1 MSGLWSENPT
11 PQYQWCLICPRCN
24 ARSCRRKQSH
34 TKTNPDR
41 YFYSCPDDN
50 FFKWE
55 DDVKPHEWIR
65 VPCCGGCSAGVCRVR
80 REVFGPNAG
89 RVMFMCRVKEGE
101 GSCGYRVWQDELEMM
116 EARQAEERMSSSQSE
131 RVDCNGGVTDAVEDD
146 SKQRDEGTDHV
157 SPLVEPL
164 DDLMCREVTPWRM
177 DQLKGMQE
185 RSNLTSR
192 RPHKRSRC
200 GGIIASG
207 FPNSASFST
216 VRVALNSMSTRHCWM
231 ADAICRNL
239 STELNGWW
247 GRLVFHPKRC
257 LMTYEL
263 KQSTS
268 SVSNPLE
275 FGVQDI
281 LVNFSDSI
289 TPGRNAKAVEG
300 CTKLSFN
307 LEQHHSPIDST
318 YVVPKQIVVDVTT
331 STRSLLGAGN
341 RSSDI
346 PLSPVSLKKPSCKPT
361 NEGRMSKSISN
372 VFHQAA
378 ERLQDEL
385 LARLETMDVKDHAA
399 MTQEAEATF
408 AALDCLLFDY
418 QDFKRHVAELIRC
431 ASQLFE
437 IDRAIPTADSHQKL
451 IEICSTER
459 ERLDEINH
467 VHAEALEAL
476 IDSKNHIKVLQEE
489 ISSALDRLF
498 QIEADVSCCEVEMRC
513 LEIELEKASQNKEAL
528 EGKYLI
534 ASKELEESQK
544 LIKHS
549 KAERDAAKAA
559 FDRARAL
566 LRG

>member
-1 MSGLWSENPT
+1 
-11 PQYQWCLICPRCN
+11 
-24 ARSCRRKQSH
+24 
-34 TKTNPDR
+34 
-41 YFYSCPDDN
+41 
-50 FFKWE
+50 
-55 DDVKPHEWIR
+55 
-65 VPCCGGCSAGVCRVR
+65 
-80 REVFGPNAG
+80 
-89 RVMFMCRVKEGE
+89 
-101 GSCGYRVWQDELEMM
+101 
-116 EARQAEERMSSSQSE
+116 
-131 RVDCNGGVTDAVEDD
+131 
-146 SKQRDEGTDHV
+146 
-157 SPLVEPL
+157 
-164 DDLMCREVTPWRM
+164 
-177 DQLKGMQE
+177 
-185 RSNLTSR
+185 
-192 RPHKRSRC
+192 
-200 GGIIASG
+200 
-207 FPNSASFST
+207 
-216 VRVALNSMSTRHCWM
+216 M
-231 ADAICRNL
+231 ADAIRGNL

-268 SVSNPLE
+268 CKWELPSFSFGFSCCVLQILSLSNGSKTDNNKQCCLTVLSLSCRHWLCFVLTLSFRLIALFVAVSNPLE
-275 FGVQDI
+275 FVVQDI
-281 LVNFSDSI
+281 LVNLSGSI

-300 CTKLSFN
+300 YRELSFN
-307 LEQHHSPIDST
+307 QEQHHSPIDST
-318 YVVPKQIVVDVTT
+318 YVAPEQIVVDATT

-346 PLSPVSLKKPSCKPT
+346 PLSPVSPKKPSCKPT

-385 LARLETMDVKDHAA
+385 LDRLEAMDVKDHAA
-399 MTQEAEATF
+399 MSQEAEATF
-408 AALDCLLFDY
+408 AALDSLLFDY
-418 QDFKRHVAELIRC
+418 KDFKRHVDELIRC

-437 IDRAIPTADSHQKL
+437 IDRAIPTNDSHQKL

-459 ERLDEINH
+459 ERLDEINR

-513 LEIELEKASQNKEAL
+513 LEIELEKTSQNKEAL

-534 ASKELEESQK
+534 ASKELKESQK

-549 KAERDAAKAA
+549 EAERNAAKAA
-559 FDRARAL
+559 FDRARAM

>member
-1 MSGLWSENPT
+1 MGVQCQWRDILSSLNKDGSPEMPLLECSRNCHRLPHTANLKQNDSVKSNACGGSKETLAKMSGLWSENPT
-11 PQYQWCLICPRCN
+11 PQYQWCLICPRC
-24 ARSCRRKQSH
+24 Q
-34 TKTNPDR
+34 
-41 YFYSCPDDN
+41 

-80 REVFGPNAG
+80 REVFGPSAG

-116 EARQAEERMSSSQSE
+116 EARQTEERMIPSLSG
-131 RVDCNGGVTDAVEDD
+131 RVDCNGGVTDVVEND
-146 SKQRDEGTDHV
+146 SKQRDGGTDHV
-157 SPLVEPL
+157 SSLVEPS
-164 DDLMCREVTPWRM
+164 DDLVCREVEVTPRRM
-177 DQLKGMQE
+177 DQLKCLEE
-185 RSNLTSR
+185 RSNSTSR

-200 GGIIASG
+200 GASG
-207 FPNSASFST
+207 FSNYASFAT
-216 VRVALNSMSTRHCWM
+216 VRVALKSTSTRHCWM
-231 ADAICRNL
+231 ADAIRGNL

-257 LMTYEL
+257 LMSYEL
-263 KQSTS
+263 KPSTTLCLTVLSLS
-268 SVSNPLE
+268 SRRWLCFVLTLSFRLIALFVAVSNPLE
-275 FGVQDI
+275 FVVQDI
-281 LVNFSDSI
+281 LVN
-289 TPGRNAKAVEG
+289 
-300 CTKLSFN
+300 LS
-307 LEQHHSPIDST
+307 E
-318 YVVPKQIVVDVTT
+318 
-331 STRSLLGAGN
+331 
-341 RSSDI
+341 
-346 PLSPVSLKKPSCKPT
+346 C
-361 NEGRMSKSISN
+361 
-372 VFHQAA
+372 
-378 ERLQDEL
+378 LQYEL

-418 QDFKRHVAELIRC
+418 KDFKRH
-431 ASQLFE
+431 
-437 IDRAIPTADSHQKL
+437 
-451 IEICSTER
+451 R
-459 ERLDEINH
+459 ERLDEINR

-513 LEIELEKASQNKEAL
+513 LEIELEKTSQNKEAL

-549 KAERDAAKAA
+549 EAERNAAKAA